1 MRVLGT
7 VFVFTL
13 LHCKC
18 ITVNRL
24 FLLVL
29 TKLEMTIC
37 GNRPRFLVL
46 VKAKEKSCDSKHLT
60 HAKNKRRILFASV
73 SCLMCSS
80 KALAKPVYLRTS
92 RRVSFHMSKSRTMF
106 GHQRLQCS
114 LSFHMLSLRQT
125 GRAGRRTI
133 FCYANRQK
141 LTNSTLIKTL
151 PWCAFETK
159 RPYLLS

>member
-1 MRVLGT
+1 MSDVL
-7 VFVFTL
+7 F
-13 LHCKC
+13 
-18 ITVNRL
+18 
-24 FLLVL
+24 
-29 TKLEMTIC
+29 
-37 GNRPRFLVL
+37 
-46 VKAKEKSCDSKHLT
+46 
-60 HAKNKRRILFASV
+60 
-73 SCLMCSS
+73 

-92 RRVSFHMSKSRTMF
+92 RRDSSFHMSKSRTMF

-151 PWCAFETK
+151 SWCACETE
-159 RPYLLS
+159 RPYLLSWMSRCGIIESNASRCDSFNLNMFSPTMHSAPCEIKQLLLSCWYESSSHVSVYDLTHFSSTIQT